1 MTLHQKY
8 MYCPLLA
15 TKQKEK
21 EEAWHG
27 LCSEDHCAWWTGK
40 ECAILTIDK
49 EMSGNKEQKKD

>member
-1 MTLHQKY
+1 MTLHTKY

-27 LCSEDHCAWWTGK
+27 LCSEDHCAWWTGE
-40 ECAILTIDK
+40 ECAILTIAK
-49 EMSGNKEQKKD
+49 EMSAKEAPNK

>member
-8 MYCPLLA
+8 LYCPLTF

-27 LCSEDHCAWWTGK
+27 LCSEEHCAWWTGK
-40 ECAILTIDK
+40 ECAILAIANGL
-49 EMSGNKEQKKD
+49 SGLKNQQKD